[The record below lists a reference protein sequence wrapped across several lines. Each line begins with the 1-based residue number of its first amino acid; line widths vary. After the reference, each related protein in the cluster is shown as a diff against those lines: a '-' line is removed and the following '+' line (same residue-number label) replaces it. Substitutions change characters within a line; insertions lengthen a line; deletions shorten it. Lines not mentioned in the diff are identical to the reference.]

1 MIVIS
6 HLHGD
11 HYYGLIGLLSTLHL
25 FGRQKELILVGPP
38 GLADIISLQLKYSN
52 TTLNFRIDF
61 REWKEDEEK
70 VMIDHPKFEV
80 STLPLDHRVPCS
92 GYLFKEKPKKR
103 RIKKN
108 TIDEKLSVV
117 QIMALKNGEDL
128 VDLEG
133 KVLYENKLV
142 TDAPLPSFSY
152 AYCSDTRFKP
162 ALANLIQDTDML
174 YHESTFAMEMA
185 ERARQT
191 YHSTAAEAAEMAKI
205 SNAKKL
211 ILGHFSTRYQDLTP
225 LLDEAQAVFPNSHL
239 AIEGTQFVV
248 NG

>member
-52 TTLNFRIDF
+52 TALNFRIDF
-61 REWKEDEEK
+61 REWKENEHG
-70 VMIDHPKFEV
+70 VVIDHPKFEV

-117 QIMALKNGEDL
+117 QIMALKNGEDII
-128 VDLEG
+128 DLEG
-133 KVLYENKLV
+133 NVLYENKLV
-142 TDAPLPSFSY
+142 TDPPLPAFSY

-162 ALANLIQDTDML
+162 DLVDLIKDTDLL
-174 YHESTFAMEMA
+174 YHESTFTSEMA
-185 ERARQT
+185 DRARDT
-191 YHSTAAEAAEMAKI
+191 YHSTAAEAAEIAKL
-205 SNAKKL
+205 SNTKKL

-225 LLDEAQAVFPNSHL
+225 LLEEAQEVFPNSHL
-239 AIEGTQFVV
+239 AIEGTQFLV